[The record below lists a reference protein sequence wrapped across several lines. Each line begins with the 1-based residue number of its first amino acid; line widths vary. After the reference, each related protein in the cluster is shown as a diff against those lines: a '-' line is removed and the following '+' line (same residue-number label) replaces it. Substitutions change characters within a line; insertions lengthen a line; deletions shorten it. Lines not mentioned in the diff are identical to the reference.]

1 MVLTTRRTAPAC
13 LVASALLAA
22 PAVSA
27 ADVPGRVSS
36 VSALCSLGQL
46 PGLSAQYARAVRV
59 GTAGRTPTDVRS
71 TVPTVGVAGTDFV
84 RVAQGILGGPLD
96 GPALVDLP
104 CTNAVRAR
112 DQVAWSMSLAGYS
125 SQDIGDVLE
134 GTTTL
139 ADLDEAR
146 FRLMSGQ
153 PRQAVSAFLDARRQA
168 MLAAA
173 TATPPASTVAAALP
187 VPFTG
192 PGALAAPTSVLD
204 AELRALARIHR
215 VSPDLVRAVITAESN
230 WNARAVSDAGAIGLM
245 QLMPATAA
253 SLGVNPWHPVDN
265 LRGGITYLGSLL
277 RSYGENA
284 RLALIAYHA
293 GPLHA
298 NRVRDGLA
306 TTHSA
311 TRRYLDTIAE
321 TYPLR

>member
-13 LVASALLAA
+13 LVASVLMAA
-22 PAVSA
+22 PAVSL
-27 ADVPGRVSS
+27 ADVPGRVPSMP
-36 VSALCSLGQL
+36 ALCSLGQL
-46 PGLSAQYARAVRV
+46 PGLSAQYARAARA
-59 GTAGRTPTDVRS
+59 GTAGRTPADARS
-71 TVPTVGVAGTDFV
+71 AVPTVGVAGTDFV
-84 RVAQGILGGPLD
+84 RVAQGILGGPIE
-96 GPALVDLP
+96 GPAFVDLP
-104 CTNAVRAR
+104 CSASVRAR

-125 SQDIGDVLE
+125 SRDIGDVLE
-134 GTTTL
+134 GTTTV

-168 MLAAA
+168 LLAASSVA
-173 TATPPASTVAAALP
+173 PPVSTVAAVLP
-187 VPFTG
+187 VPVAG
-192 PGALAAPTSVLD
+192 PIAPAPPTSVLD

-230 WNARAVSDAGAIGLM
+230 WNARAVSEAGAIGLM

-265 LRGGITYLGSLL
+265 LRGGIAYLGSLL

-293 GPLHA
+293 GPQHA

-306 TTHSA
+306 TTHST
-311 TRRYLDTIAE
+311 TRRYLDAIAE